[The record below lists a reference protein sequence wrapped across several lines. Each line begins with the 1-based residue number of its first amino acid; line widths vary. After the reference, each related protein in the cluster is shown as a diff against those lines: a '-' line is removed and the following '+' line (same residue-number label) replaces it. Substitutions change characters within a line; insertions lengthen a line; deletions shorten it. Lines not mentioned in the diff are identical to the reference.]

1 MGAGGGGAG
10 NAAPGG
16 DAAST
21 GGALPRTRLKSAFA
35 RSLFLTRSAS
45 ATTWTGRSVTRA
57 AGVNDGEAR
66 SAEAGV
72 SARRRSKMLWSL
84 TSATKLI
91 DKPVPKGR
99 IGKIE
104 AGERGPAVRRLG
116 PRLRW
121 RCAGGLGSGKTKP
134 RASAQLG

>member
-16 DAAST
+16 NAAST
-21 GGALPRTRLKSAFA
+21 GGGALPRTRLKSAFA
-35 RSLFLTRSAS
+35 RSLFLTRAAS

-91 DKPVPKGR
+91 EKPVPKGR
-99 IGKIE
+99 VGKIGT
-104 AGERGPAVRRLG
+104 GERAAAVAPCWRLLPKRTG
-116 PRLRW
+116 LRLAR
-121 RCAGGLGSGKTKP
+121 
-134 RASAQLG
+134 

>member
-21 GGALPRTRLKSAFA
+21 GGGALPRTRLKSAFA

-45 ATTWTGRSVTRA
+45 ATTWTGRLTLTLI
-57 AGVNDGEAR
+57 AGEHDGEAR

-84 TSATKLI
+84 TSAMNLT
-91 DKPVPKGR
+91 DTPVPKGR
-99 IGKIE
+99 IGNIE
-104 AGERGPAVRRLG
+104 TGERAALAARCR
-116 PRLRW
+116 RW
-121 RCAGGLGSGKTKP
+121 RRAGAWSF
-134 RASAQLG
+134 RARNES